1 MNDYSPSNPYACSA
15 TDQTLAPFA
24 GRQAAFAR
32 LRQQLTDTTRSGA
45 LLVLG
50 RRRIGKTA
58 FLRAFDMAFDDTFV
72 GVYLNL
78 RELTAQTESEWW
90 LSLAQAITER
100 LIERAFTLNRLIDLS
115 PPGDDARTW
124 FTQTY
129 LPPVLTLVRPFR
141 RIVLLADD
149 AEALLDAVSAGHLAA
164 DTITFLRELIDT
176 RARLHLTLTLDS
188 AYEGRVSKL
197 QPLVR
202 PIDVIRLTHLSQD
215 EVHWLL
221 REPVE
226 GRYRLDD
233 AALEAAWRLT
243 GGEPSFVQALGCVLY
258 RSVEDD
264 LTASQVTAEEV
275 KQVAGQVFSMT
286 ADDLGRAWETLNYQ
300 EQQALRAISQL
311 QYAHPLRPIDAATI
325 AHWLADSD
333 DPIDATAVSATIR
346 SLEYRE
352 MVRLT
357 PEGVTLTSDLLHR
370 WLLERAY
377 PAALTA
383 VRRAPA
389 ASEGSP
395 ALTRRNRGLRLALLV
410 VLLVML
416 IVGILLLTTLSNL
429 PRDEFLIPPEPT
441 VTLVGE

>member
-32 LRQQLTDTTRSGA
+32 LRQQLTDTSRSGA

-58 FLRAFDMAFDDTFV
+58 FLRAFDMAFDDSFV

-78 RELTAQTESEWW
+78 RDLAAQSESEWW

-100 LIERAFTLNRLIDLS
+100 LIERAFTLHRLIDLS
-115 PPGDDARTW
+115 PPGDDVRTW
-124 FTQTY
+124 FTQMY

-149 AEALLDAVSAGHLAA
+149 ADALLDAIAAGRLAA
-164 DTITFLRELIDT
+164 DTVTFLRDLTDMHP
-176 RARLHLTLTLDS
+176 RLYVTLALDS
-188 AYEGRVSKL
+188 AYESRVSDL

-202 PIDVIRLTHLSQD
+202 PIDMIRLTHLNQD
-215 EVHWLL
+215 EVSWLL
-221 REPVE
+221 REPVA

-243 GGEPSFVQALGCVLY
+243 GGEPSFVQALGCILY
-258 RSVEDD
+258 RRFEDG
-264 LTASQVTAEEV
+264 LMAAQVTTEDI
-275 KQVAGQVFSMT
+275 KQVAGQVFTLT
-286 ADDLGRAWETLNYQ
+286 ADDLGQSWETLNFH

-311 QYAHPLRPIDAATI
+311 QYAHPLSPIDAATI
-325 AHWLADSD
+325 AHWLANSD
-333 DPIDATAVSATIR
+333 DPIDATAVSATMR
-346 SLEYRE
+346 GLEYRE

-357 PEGVTLTSDLLHR
+357 PEGVALTSDLLHR

-383 VRRAPA
+383 VRRTPA
-389 ASEGSP
+389 AAEGSP

-416 IVGILLLTTLSNL
+416 IVGVLLLTTL
-429 PRDEFLIPPEPT
+429 
-441 VTLVGE
+441 